1 MRSLAHPRQRPQTA
15 ISSGFA
21 RPTWAPSGLPIR
33 DAQRP
38 PGNQAG
44 VIAATSAGRSHDF
57 SHIPIHSP
65 TPAAIQTKR
74 VISEPGDA
82 DEQEADR
89 QANQVMRASGPSAT
103 DAGGQTPAGPH
114 SGAAMVLE
122 PADRQFF
129 ETRFQ
134 HNFADVRIYA
144 GREANASARRLQAR
158 AYTVGNSIH
167 FAPGEYRPG
176 TPAGRHL
183 LAHELAHVL
192 QQRALPGSQP
202 ARIQRQPEPAKPAPK
217 PPPAKQKTLKEAGV
231 GLDDPVFE
239 KTAQIIDEVLLRN
252 KRLAPYIG
260 DKLKSGLR
268 IAEKG
273 KFVQELSDNN
283 FENAYRTA
291 YDQNSAQSVPAHIVG
306 FYDPKKS
313 EVHLRPDARFGTGLH
328 EAVHRLASPSL
339 YNYYLPAAMKISSA
353 LGEVLKEGL
362 TAYFTDCILKD
373 EELTNY
379 NDAYRDVKA
388 KAAQLMKALG
398 SDGFDLFAKFNFKG
412 GGIVEIGEKLGLSK
426 KQYGDLKGG
435 GPEEVLKRINK
446 LL

>member
-1 MRSLAHPRQRPQTA
+1 RQRPPTA
-15 ISSGFA
+15 ILSSFT
-21 RPTWAPSGLPIR
+21 RPAWAPSALPIL

-38 PGNQAG
+38 PGQQSGLTAT
-44 VIAATSAGRSHDF
+44 AAVDGGHDL
-57 SHIPIHSP
+57 SRIPIHSP

-74 VISEPGDA
+74 VVSEPGDA

-89 QANQVMRASGPSAT
+89 QADQVMRASRPSAPE
-103 DAGGQTPAGPH
+103 AGGPAPAGPH
-114 SGAAMVLE
+114 SGEAMALD
-122 PADRQFF
+122 PPDRQFF
-129 ETRFQ
+129 ESRFH
-134 HNFADVRIYA
+134 HNFADVRVYA
-144 GREANASARRLQAR
+144 GRDANESARRLQAR

-202 ARIQRQPEPAKPAPK
+202 ARIQRQPEPAKQAPK
-217 PPPAKQKTLKEAGV
+217 APPAQQKTLKEAGV

-252 KRLAPYIG
+252 QRLAPYIG

-273 KFVQELSDNN
+273 KFVQELSDSN
-283 FENAYRTA
+283 FENSYRTA
-291 YDQNSAQSVPAHIVG
+291 YDQNAAQTVPAHIVG

-313 EVHLRPDARFGTGLH
+313 EVHVRPDARFGTALH
-328 EAVHRLASPSL
+328 EAVHRLASATL
-339 YNYYLPAAMKISSA
+339 YNYYLPAAMKISGNLA
-353 LGEVLKEGL
+353 EVLKEGL
-362 TAYFTDCILKD
+362 TAFFTDCILKD

-388 KAAQLMKALG
+388 KAAQIMKALG
-398 SDGFDLFAKFNFKG
+398 SDGFDLLAKFNFKG
-412 GGIVEIGEKLGLSK
+412 GGIVEIGEKLGLSR
-426 KQYGDLKGG
+426 KQYADLKGAG
-435 GPEEVLKRINK
+435 QEEVLKRMNK